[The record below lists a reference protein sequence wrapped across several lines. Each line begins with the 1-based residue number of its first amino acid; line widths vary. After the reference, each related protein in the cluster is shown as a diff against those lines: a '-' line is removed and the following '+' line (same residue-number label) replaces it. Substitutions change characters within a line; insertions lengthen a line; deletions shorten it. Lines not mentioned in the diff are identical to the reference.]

1 MMTRLVAAALVTLV
15 ALAVPAVTR
24 SQAPLGED
32 PLAPRY
38 FTIDWQLD
46 QKRADRTNISGYV
59 HSQYGQTLGSVRLVV
74 EMLDASQTVVGRRYE
89 WLGRELAP
97 FSRSYFEI
105 GKLPPAA
112 SYRVAVNSFSIIQ
125 TDSRFF

>member
-1 MMTRLVAAALVTLV
+1 MMTRRIAVALALV

-32 PLAPRY
+32 PVASRY
-38 FTIDWQLD
+38 FTIEWQLD

-59 HSQYGQTLGSVRLVV
+59 HNQYGQPMTAIQLVI
-74 EMLDASQTVVGRRYE
+74 EMLDGSQAVVSRRYE
-89 WLGRELAP
+89 WLGRTLGP

-112 SYRVAVNSFSIIQ
+112 GYRVAVHSFSILQ
-125 TDSRFF
+125 GSTFP